1 MRIFNHILMLA
12 VTFCVT
18 ACAYT
23 NHFLD
28 EDEVDPDTDTST
40 VTLENVNIATYDVWT
55 YINLKTGET
64 ETHPDATEWI
74 YSGTGDLREAVEE
87 EEITIDWHVAVHRY
101 EFKTNGASV
110 LNTGETSIESV
121 TTLPEGTYTADEV
134 ASYEEEVEADNGYV
148 LSMDL
153 SGMMDGNV
161 GYAHNPLINRVL
173 CDGITRTATGS
184 MPPYIYST
192 EGVVFAL
199 KWDDGS
205 WATFQVT
212 GTSNTI
218 TSVSN
223 YMSFKFKYN
232 AAD

>member
-1 MRIFNHILMLA
+1 MLA

-18 ACAYT
+18 ACSYSNYFVDEEEEEEETDAY
-23 NHFLD
+23 
-28 EDEVDPDTDTST
+28 ST
-40 VTLENVNIATYDVWT
+40 LSNVNISAYDTWT
-55 YINLKTGET
+55 YINLITGET

-74 YSGTGDLREAVEE
+74 YSGTGEIREAQTA

-110 LNTGETSIESV
+110 LNTGLTDITSV
-121 TTLPEGTYTADEV
+121 TSLPSGTYTADEIAPYETESV
-134 ASYEEEVEADNGYV
+134 AENGYV

-161 GYAHNPLINRVL
+161 GYAHNPTINRTL

-184 MPPYIYST
+184 MPPYVYST
-192 EGVVFAL
+192 TAQVFAL
-199 KWDDGS
+199 QWTDGS

-212 GTSNTI
+212 HTANTS
-218 TSVSN
+218 TSVSHYMTFN
-223 YMSFKFKYN
+223 YKYH
-232 AAD
+232 AAE